1 MIEFLTFKTLITPSV
16 ILIVY
21 LLGMLLIPLAVYLVF
36 KKVEHKLSKIQSI
49 AAQVVSILFF
59 ELLWR
64 MLNEFVIVYFKI
76 YQALS

>member
-36 KKVEHKLSKIQSI
+36 KKVEHKLSKI
-49 AAQVVSILFF
+49 
-59 ELLWR
+59 
-64 MLNEFVIVYFKI
+64 

>member
-1 MIEFLTFKTLITPSV
+1 MMEFLTFKTLITPSV

-36 KKVEHKLSKIQSI
+36 KKVDHKLSKSKLIT
-49 AAQVVSILFF
+49 AQIVSMLFL
-59 ELLWR
+59 ELLWH

-76 YQALS
+76 YQALL